1 MQVSCVINKFS
12 GVSMKNKKQLKFAIG
27 SVMIVAAI
35 GYLVVTGISK
45 TSVYYLTVSELLS
58 KGDSVYG
65 EGVRVEG
72 KVMGGSIKKDSTAL
86 KVDFRITD
94 GDKDMAIHY
103 EGVIPDL
110 FEDGRDVVVEGKYTR
125 EGVFKAH
132 TLLTSCPSKYESAG
146 KDHPTNQFTVGS

>member
-1 MQVSCVINKFS
+1 M
-12 GVSMKNKKQLKFAIG
+12 NKKQLKFVIG
-27 SVMIVAAI
+27 SIVIVAAI
-35 GYLVVTGISK
+35 GYLVVTGITR
-45 TSVYYLTVSELLS
+45 TSVYYLTVGELLS

-86 KVDFRITD
+86 KVDFKITD
-94 GDKDMAIHY
+94 GNKDIAIHY
-103 EGVIPDL
+103 EGIIPDL
-110 FEDGRDVVVEGKYTR
+110 FEDDRDVVVEGKYTR

-146 KDHPTNQFTVGS
+146 KDHPKEFDIKS